1 MKKLFLLLV
10 LGVSMVATSQA
21 QRIKK
26 LSGDAK
32 ELAGETKMDVVFSY
46 NNMQVGKFDK
56 EQEYIDTKKKEYDKK
71 EPGRGDK
78 WQEAWIGDRKSRF
91 EPQFTEL
98 FEKHCSFAIG
108 KYPEAKYAMLINTT
122 RTEPGYNIYIS
133 RKNAEIDLEIT
144 IIEITTKR
152 EVVKYS
158 VKNAPGRTFGG
169 YDYDSGTR
177 IEEAYAAAGKHFG
190 KELKGDIK

>member
-1 MKKLFLLLV
+1 MKHLLV
-10 LGVSMVATSQA
+10 LTIMLMTSTTTLLA
-21 QRIKK
+21 QRIKT

-32 ELAGETKMDVVFSY
+32 EIASETKLNLVFTY
-46 NNMQVGKFDK
+46 ENMQVGKFDK
-56 EQEYIDTKKKEYDKK
+56 EQEYLDSKAADYNKKEA
-71 EPGRGDK
+71 GRGDK
-78 WQEAWIGDRKSRF
+78 WKESWVGDRKARF
-91 EPQFTEL
+91 EPQFVEL
-98 FEKHCSFAIG
+98 FQKHNPLAVG
-108 KYPEAKYAMLINTT
+108 NYPDAKYTMTINTS
-122 RTEPGYNIYIS
+122 RTEPGYNIYIT

-144 IIEITTKR
+144 ITETSSKR

-177 IEEAYAAAGKHFG
+177 IEEAYAAAGKYFG